1 MDYSENVKAS
11 EAADFAYAKWY
22 NQLPDEKK
30 ATFFKN
36 AHKMVVDKVT
46 YDVKKENPFS
56 NHADVMMHF
65 IELTQKDAYSPEIF
79 AFIKKTM
86 AEKSEKEWQE
96 RFKTM
101 KNELGWTYQQMATFV
116 GAKSGDAIKASINR
130 KLPAFA
136 KLAVCVFEEMKGK
149 MNV

>member
-1 MDYSENVKAS
+1 MDDENVKAS

-36 AHKMVVDKVT
+36 AHKMVVDKMT

-56 NHADVMMHF
+56 NHADVMMQF

-79 AFIKKTM
+79 AFIQKTM

-96 RFKTM
+96 RFKTGAIGFCPPKYKM
-101 KNELGWTYQQMATFV
+101 LIKNTFL
-116 GAKSGDAIKASINR
+116 DF
-130 KLPAFA
+130 KL
-136 KLAVCVFEEMKGK
+136 LTISDLYI
-149 MNV
+149 

>member
-1 MDYSENVKAS
+1 MDYFNTINSSK
-11 EAADFAYAKWY
+11 EAELFYAEWY
-22 NQLPDEKK
+22 RKLPDERK
-30 ATFFKN
+30 AKMLCDMYSFGQQSVKYN
-36 AHKMVVDKVT
+36 A
-46 YDVKKENPFS
+46 KKENPFIT
-56 NHADVMMHF
+56 D
-65 IELTQKDAYSPEIF
+65 KDALMLFVEANLKDEFSPEIF

-136 KLAVCVFEEMKGK
+136 KLAVCVFEEMKK
-149 MNV
+149 